1 MTRIILLLS
10 IVALVGC
17 ANTTPRQSPE
27 SWLNQHSQER
37 IDAVKSSCEGTHQ
50 NYTAGTSSVDCEVR
64 YPSHLKMSFPNRTL
78 YIEHEVGVGEFLSMW
93 CTSVSNRT
101 GKLPGIQLEIREE
114 GKLFGVPCKRLL
126 TRMKENAAH
135 GATPQ

>member
-10 IVALVGC
+10 IIALVGC
-17 ANTTPRQSPE
+17 ANTAPRQSPE
-27 SWLNQHSQER
+27 EWLNQHSQAR
-37 IDAVKSSCEGTHQ
+37 IDAVKESCNGTHQ
-50 NYTAGTSSVDCEVR
+50 NYVTGISSVDCDIR
-64 YPSHLKMSFPNRTL
+64 FPSHLKMSFPNRTL

-126 TRMKENAAH
+126 TRMKENATN
-135 GATPQ
+135 GAAPQ